1 MLLQVSLIVISFIII
16 VLLAPVLDGIER
28 KIKAKLHSRV
38 GPPTILQS
46 WYDILKLFSKELVL
60 PEGGYLVPILV
71 GLLYTLVLVTLILMP
86 YGFPNPL
93 TLGLPDIILLL
104 VLIIALQ
111 LLWSASSLVSG
122 NPYATVGVFRE
133 VGLGLV
139 NEFFLALGLI
149 AVALVTGSLGFAGLA
164 HMAPPR
170 LAYALILLSLAIAC
184 YVASGRIPYDIGEA
198 EPELASGVLIEFSG
212 PILGLALYAHYLK
225 RAILYGLVANLIVLP
240 LYPILGP
247 VFSVIAFL
255 ATMIVLWIVFA
266 IISIVLARS
275 RIDLAPR
282 GLLKIYLPLAIA
294 YSILGYIGV

>member
-1 MLLQVSLIVISFIII
+1 
-16 VLLAPVLDGIER
+16 
-28 KIKAKLHSRV
+28 
-38 GPPTILQS
+38 
-46 WYDILKLFSKELVL
+46 
-60 PEGGYLVPILV
+60 
-71 GLLYTLVLVTLILMP
+71 MP

-184 YVASGRIPYDIGEA
+184 YVASSRIPYDIGEA

-240 LYPILGP
+240 LYPVLGP
-247 VFSVIAFL
+247 IFSIIAFL
-255 ATMIVLWIVFA
+255 VVMMVLWVIFA

>member
-1 MLLQVSLIVISFIII
+1 MLLQVSFIAIPFIIV

-28 KIKAKLHSRV
+28 KIKAKMHSRV

-60 PEGGYLVPILV
+60 PEGGYLVLILV
-71 GLLYTLVLVTLILMP
+71 GLLYTLVLTTLILMP

-104 VLIIALQ
+104 VLIITLQ
-111 LLWSASSLVSG
+111 LLWSTSSLVSG

-149 AVALVTGSLGFAGLA
+149 AIALVTGSLGFIGLA
-164 HMAPPR
+164 HMNTPR

-212 PILGLALYAHYLK
+212 PILGLVLYTHYLK
-225 RAILYGLVANLIVLP
+225 RAVLYGLVANLIVLP

-266 IISIVLARS
+266 IVSIVLARS

-294 YSILGYIGV
+294 YSVLGYIGV